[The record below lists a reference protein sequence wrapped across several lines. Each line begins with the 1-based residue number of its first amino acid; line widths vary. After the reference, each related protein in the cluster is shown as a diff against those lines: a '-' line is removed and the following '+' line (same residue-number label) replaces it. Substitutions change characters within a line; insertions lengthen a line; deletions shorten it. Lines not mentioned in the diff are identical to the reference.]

1 MPSRVTSFVPY
12 LLLVVAVAICGRL
25 SAEPL
30 DRKQL
35 PADVRWFV
43 HVDLDAAR
51 QSEVGKTVRS
61 LWLSKAV
68 PQRWLEEFRDA
79 TGSDAVNDFHGVTVF
94 NSSFEPDQGIAIIRG
109 EVDQARVLA
118 LVSGLPDHRTE
129 MHGSYELHLWTDP
142 RTDRTSAGA
151 FHDKKT
157 VVLGSDADAVRAELD
172 LIDGKGKGLAGER
185 SPLAEPAPAGT
196 FIELA
201 ARGLSSA
208 PDLPFE
214 SPIVKQCQDLSISLG
229 EKEGRTFLHGRLVIN
244 SAEVAGQV
252 RALLDGMRAFAM
264 LKARENPTTIRL
276 LSAVQ
281 VTADD
286 RAVRVE
292 WEAANEDVAR
302 GIRQQLQK
310 PGPPATQPDER
321 E

>member
-1 MPSRVTSFVPY
+1 
-12 LLLVVAVAICGRL
+12 
-25 SAEPL
+25 
-30 DRKQL
+30 L

-68 PQRWLEEFRDA
+68 PEHWLEEFRDA
-79 TGSDAVNDFHGVTVF
+79 TGADAVSDFHGVTVF
-94 NSSFEPDQGIAIIRG
+94 NNSFEPNQGVGIIRG
-109 EVDQARVLA
+109 AVDQARVLA

-129 MHGSYELHLWTDP
+129 RHGSYELHLWTD
-142 RTDRTSAGA
+142 TQTERTSAGA
-151 FHDKKT
+151 FHDKNT
-157 VVLGSDADAVRAELD
+157 VVLGSDPDAVRAELD
-172 LIDGKGKGLAGER
+172 LLDGKGKALVGEH
-185 SPLAEPAPAGT
+185 SPFAEPAPAGA
-196 FIELA
+196 FVELG

-208 PDLPFE
+208 RDLPFE

-229 EKEGRTFLHGRLVIN
+229 EKDGRTFLHGRLVIN

-264 LKARENPTTIRL
+264 LKARENATTMKL

-286 RAVRVE
+286 RAVRVD
-292 WEAANEDVAR
+292 WDAANEDVAR
-302 GIRQQLQK
+302 GVRQQLQK
-310 PGPPATQPDER
+310 PGPPATRPDER

>member
-12 LLLVVAVAICGRL
+12 LISIISLALCVRL

-30 DRKQL
+30 DRKHL
-35 PADVRWFV
+35 PADVRWLV

-51 QSEVGKTVRS
+51 QSQVGKTVRS
-61 LWLSKAV
+61 LWLTKAV
-68 PQRWLEEFRDA
+68 PQQWLEEFRDA
-79 TGSDAVNDFHGVTVF
+79 TGADAVSDFHDVTVF
-94 NSSFEPDQGIAIIRG
+94 NSSFEPNQGLAIIRG

-129 MHGSYELHLWTDP
+129 RHGSYELHLWTDT

-151 FHDKKT
+151 FHDKQT
-157 VVLGSDADAVRAELD
+157 VVLGSDPDAVRAELD
-172 LIDGKGKGLAGER
+172 LLDGKRNALAGEH
-185 SPLAEPAPAGT
+185 SPFAEPAPGGA
-196 FIELA
+196 FVEVA

-208 PDLPFE
+208 HDLPFE
-214 SPIVKQCQDLSISLG
+214 SPIVKQCQDLRISLG
-229 EKEGRTFLHGRLVIN
+229 EKEGRTFLQGRLVIN

-264 LKARENPTTIRL
+264 LKARDNSTMMKL

-286 RAVRVE
+286 RAVRVD

-310 PGPPATQPDER
+310 PGPPATQP
-321 E
+321 